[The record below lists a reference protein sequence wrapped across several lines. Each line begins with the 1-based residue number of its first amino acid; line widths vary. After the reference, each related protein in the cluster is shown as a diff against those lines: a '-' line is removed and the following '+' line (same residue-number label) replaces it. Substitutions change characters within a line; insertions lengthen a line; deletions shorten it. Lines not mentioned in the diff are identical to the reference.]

1 MIDGS
6 CTYKT
11 KCKARGSFSVY
22 SDFGIAPLFGRFK
35 HGSLFL
41 LSIVGAAL
49 ASPQAHSY
57 LSRRQSVPGV
67 LPGGWT
73 SQGCYTDEPPGARTL
88 TGVSYSSGEA
98 MSDEFRIS
106 FCSDASF
113 TLAGVEFSR
122 ECFCGYAVQSSGA
135 PTALREYNYA
145 ITLNLAA
152 VLGVSTSSQADRLL
166 RAPLKLSLQTGNTK
180 GATQTALATA
190 HSPTPTMSTS
200 S

>member
-1 MIDGS
+1 
-6 CTYKT
+6 
-11 KCKARGSFSVY
+11 
-22 SDFGIAPLFGRFK
+22 
-35 HGSLFL
+35 
-41 LSIVGAAL
+41 
-49 ASPQAHSY
+49 
-57 LSRRQSVPGV
+57 
-67 LPGGWT
+67 
-73 SQGCYTDEPPGARTL
+73 
-88 TGVSYSSGEA
+88 

-145 ITLNLAA
+145 ITLNPAA

-180 GATQTALATA
+180 GATQTATNEFCFAGLEFGDECFCGNSIGSFHQLTEMKITARSESTTHGTPALPISLWQPIGGHYHSRLIHVFATTWA
-190 HSPTPTMSTS
+190 VPG
-200 S
+200 